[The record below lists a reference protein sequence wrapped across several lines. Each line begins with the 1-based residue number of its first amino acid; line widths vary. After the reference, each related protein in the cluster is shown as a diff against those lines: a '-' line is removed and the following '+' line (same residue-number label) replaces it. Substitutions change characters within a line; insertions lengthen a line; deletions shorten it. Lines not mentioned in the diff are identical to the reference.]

1 MVCGVCIL
9 RNGQRGPS
17 RAVYALDSPAAQP
30 MRKLHVDFDFFFP
43 HKLKFY
49 MDTII
54 ASSIH
59 LYFFMKFHALIV
71 FIF

>member
-1 MVCGVCIL
+1 
-9 RNGQRGPS
+9 
-17 RAVYALDSPAAQP
+17 
-30 MRKLHVDFDFFFP
+30 MRKLDADFDFFY

-59 LYFFMKFHALIV
+59 LYFFLLSRAQAAEAPE
-71 FIF
+71 

>member
-1 MVCGVCIL
+1 
-9 RNGQRGPS
+9 
-17 RAVYALDSPAAQP
+17 
-30 MRKLHVDFDFFFP
+30 MRKLDADFDFFY